1 MFDTI
6 QEDTTPK
13 DDSKDSFYIVACD
26 KPKESYKPYRDVLLV
41 DFVLVCP
48 PHTNI
53 YVMWIGRAFTTMQL
67 ARNHC

>member
-1 MFDTI
+1 MFDVV

-13 DDSKDSFYIVACD
+13 DDSKDPFHVIKRD
-26 KPKESYKPYRDVLLV
+26 KPKESCNPYRDVLLG
-41 DFVLVCP
+41 DFILVCP

-53 YVMWIGRAFTTMQL
+53 YLMWIGRALTTMQL